1 MCCFRIRGLLFDLE
15 YDIIFA
21 NKQTI
26 STYKYDKT
34 GKGIK
39 MIFSNRIIKY
49 STVVFTAA
57 VMIFLAGCNDVKHD
71 KEFKSESPSGEKTVT
86 VKVDHVSRP
95 DVFYNDECIFE
106 YSGSGFSETV
116 YWNVEWISENE
127 IRLYLDSYEGEDC
140 SIDIPD
146 E

>member
-1 MCCFRIRGLLFDLE
+1 MI
-15 YDIIFA
+15 
-21 NKQTI
+21 K
-26 STYKYDKT
+26 S
-34 GKGIK
+34 GKGID
-39 MIFSNRIIKY
+39 MIFSNRLTKY
-49 STVVFTAA
+49 LTVVYAA
-57 VMIFLAGCNDVKHD
+57 TVMISFSGCNDVKYD

-116 YWNVEWISENE
+116 YWNIEWISENE
-127 IRLYLDSYEGEDC
+127 IRLYLNSYDGEDY
-140 SIDIPD
+140 SIEIPD